1 MSPDLE
7 RLIGRAVIDKE
18 FRKALLD
25 DAEQAVKAS
34 GLNLTPDELAKVKD
48 AAAAR
53 QKNRASTDSALDAA
67 KAGGWK

>member
-25 DAEQAVKAS
+25 DVEQAVKAA

-53 QKNRASTDSALDAA
+53 QKNRAGTDSALDAA